1 VWMTSLFGI
10 QLIGFCSRFID
21 IPFIIR
27 MNTALEMQ
35 FTRLLRRFPAL
46 SAIIWLAADGRYKEL
61 KNFVEDK

>member
-1 VWMTSLFGI
+1 
-10 QLIGFCSRFID
+10 
-21 IPFIIR
+21 